1 MSWRDSLTW
10 ADATDQ
16 LKKKASFRGATFFI
30 RSSDASVGRRNVTH
44 QYPFRDEVYIED
56 LGLDVDEFSITGY
69 VVQNLD
75 NDYDYFAER
84 DALIAALKESGPGQ
98 LWHPFLGSKLVSLV
112 GKAGISESFGEGGIA
127 RFTMTFALV
136 GKGLEAIPYPI
147 PTIDN
152 VKAVDAAAENSQND
166 MIDGYGEKFN
176 AEDAPG
182 FSVASIMTAVGSLN
196 GMLRSATVAVKGL
209 GPAMMSKALTHLA
222 DAYAG
227 INLATIGQTCEL
239 ANGLIGMF
247 NGLLSLSGMY
257 GDIIVN
263 QLFGACSSAV
273 RGISSGPMSGA
284 KVEKTPTAGFQAST
298 MAEPATIDESMGK
311 SAVRAALAMN
321 RYGEDAGNDNPSPYG
336 GTLESVSIT
345 TSVRATQSAN
355 LVATV
360 NLARLMAITTAAR
373 TAVRIN
379 YSSYDSAIEILN
391 EVVEQLDVLLLK
403 LGDDAANTEYAS
415 YNVTVADPD
424 SYNALVSLRPV
435 FVEAMTDIGAN
446 LARIVDY
453 EVPPA
458 TESTLALAYNQ
469 YENLDREAEI
479 IGRNIPL
486 VKNPGFL
493 PQGQEIEILNV

>member
-1 MSWRDSLTW
+1 MSWRESLVW

-16 LKKKASFRGATFFI
+16 LKKKASFRGATFFV
-30 RSSDASVGRRNVTH
+30 SDSEASVGRRNVTH

-56 LGLDVDEFSITGY
+56 LGLDIDEFNITGY

-75 NDYDYFAER
+75 NAYDYFAER
-84 DALIAALKESGPGQ
+84 DALITALKEPGPGQ

-112 GKAGISESFGEGGIA
+112 GKAEISESFGEGGIA

-136 GKGLEAIPYPI
+136 GEGLEAILPK

-152 VKAVDAAAENSQND
+152 VKAVDTAAENSQND
-166 MIDGYGEKFN
+166 MIDGFGEKFD

-182 FSVASIMTAVGSLN
+182 FSTASIMTAVDSLN

-222 DAYAG
+222 DEYAG
-227 INLATIGQTCEL
+227 ISLVTVGQTCEL
-239 ANGLIGMF
+239 ANGLVGMY
-247 NGLLSLSGMY
+247 NGLLSLSDMY
-257 GDIIVN
+257 GDIVVN
-263 QLFGACSSAV
+263 QLFGACSSVV

-284 KVEKTPTAGFQAST
+284 KVETTPTTGFQAST
-298 MAEPATIDESMGK
+298 MAEPARVDESMGK
-311 SAVRAALAMN
+311 SAVRATLAMN
-321 RYGEDAGNDNPSPYG
+321 RYGEDAGNDDQSPYG
-336 GTLESVSIT
+336 GTLAPVSIT
-345 TSVRATQSAN
+345 TSVRARQSAN

-360 NLARLMAITTAAR
+360 NLARSMAVTTAAR
-373 TAVRIN
+373 VAVRID
-379 YSSYDSAIEILN
+379 YSSYDSAIEMLN
-391 EVVEQLDVLLLK
+391 EVVDALDDLLLK
-403 LGDDAANTEYAS
+403 LGNDAANTEYAS

-435 FVEAMTDIGAN
+435 FVEAMTNIGAN

-453 EVPPA
+453 EVPP
-458 TESTLALAYNQ
+458 TTISTLALAYSQ
-469 YENLDREAEI
+469 YDDLDREAEI

-493 PQGQEIEILNV
+493 PQGQTIEIFNV